1 MLIKITSSDNKRVKL
16 VKKLASRR
24 GRSEEGRF
32 TAEGRNMVSGVLE
45 RGLDIDFIMIPDS
58 LAASG
63 SVPGFIEDC
72 ISSSEITVCEIN
84 ARDFEK
90 LTDAEYGIDMLA
102 VVRKDEKGESALD
115 GLAPADNLL
124 VLDRIQDPGNMG
136 TLIRTAAAAGYK
148 AVLLMNGT
156 VDIYSP
162 KVLRATA
169 GLIFAVPF
177 IYVADAAELRRITE
191 KTGKR
196 LAVTVPEGGKP
207 YFEEDLS
214 EGIALVIGNEGR
226 GICDEIIA
234 MADLAVTLPMKNDVE
249 SLNAGVAAGI
259 LMYEAMRK

>member
-1 MLIKITSSDNKRVKL
+1 
-16 VKKLASRR
+16 
-24 GRSEEGRF
+24 
-32 TAEGRNMVSGVLE
+32 
-45 RGLDIDFIMIPDS
+45 
-58 LAASG
+58 
-63 SVPGFIEDC
+63 
-72 ISSSEITVCEIN
+72 
-84 ARDFEK
+84 
-90 LTDAEYGIDMLA
+90 
-102 VVRKDEKGESALD
+102 
-115 GLAPADNLL
+115 
-124 VLDRIQDPGNMG
+124 MG

-196 LAVTVPEGGKP
+196 LAVTVPDGGKP